1 MKPTPPNDPA
11 PAAQPDN
18 SAVRPTHSR
27 KSLVA
32 ILLLLPLAGLAIWA
46 VSRETG
52 HPGQAGGKSATAGA
66 GQAEDDTVNL
76 AFKSL
81 EFDPGP
87 EWAGKHVTAKDP
99 VKLPDKI
106 LALDGKRVR
115 ITGFLVPVSN
125 VGGQIREF
133 FITSSQTSC
142 CFGTAPR
149 IFDFILAKMPVG
161 PDISYVGEPTV
172 FEGVLHVQKPPAGDE
187 WTPIFTMD
195 CTDVYR

>member
-1 MKPTPPNDPA
+1 MPA
-11 PAAQPDN
+11 EQPDH

-32 ILLLLPLAGLAIWA
+32 ILLLLAGLAAW
-46 VSRETG
+46 VVTRETG
-52 HPGQAGGKSATAGA
+52 QPGARTEAAAGA
-66 GQAEDDTVNL
+66 VADETLDL
-76 AFKSL
+76 SFKAL

-149 IFDFILAKMPVG
+149 LFDFILAKMPVG
-161 PDISYVGEPTV
+161 PDTSYVGEPTV

-195 CTDVYR
+195 GTDVYR